1 MKKEDFF
8 EIFERYILN
17 TASPD
22 EVKTLCEW
30 VNKNTEISEWLEKQI
45 LDSPDN
51 MNKEL
56 QMRMFNDIKTTLRIE
71 KPTEPEL
78 NESKVTSGSA
88 FSGLKTWMRIAA
100 MFVLPFISA
109 LGVYLFMSDK
119 NVTEPLLVSVERGQK
134 ASITLPDGSKVWLN
148 SLSELTYNSDFNTE
162 KRELLLDGEA
172 YFEVASNPDKPFVV
186 RSNEIT
192 VEALGTAF
200 GVKAYADDVSVS
212 SILMQGKVRVTTPN
226 GSIILKPNERIQ
238 YDRELA
244 TTRQS
249 SVTNAVD
256 FTGWIHNELR
266 FENESLYEITRN
278 IQRIYNVEIIFSTER
293 LKKLRYTGTVDNNS
307 LESVLNL
314 ITLTSPVSYQID
326 RQKVILKEKKSML
339 QHYNQQ

>member
-1 MKKEDFF
+1 MKKEDYF

-45 LDSPDN
+45 LDSPDE

-71 KPTEPEL
+71 KPTEPEV
-78 NESKVTSGSA
+78 NESKIASGSA
-88 FSGLKTWMRIAA
+88 FSGLKTWIRFAA
-100 MFVLPFISA
+100 MFVLPLISA
-109 LGVYLFMSDK
+109 LGVYLYMSDK
-119 NVTEPLLVSVERGQK
+119 NVTEPLVVSVERGQK

-200 GVKAYADDVSVS
+200 GVKAYTDDVSVS
-212 SILMQGKVRVTTPN
+212 SILMHGKVRVTTPN
-226 GSIILKPNERIQ
+226 GSIILKPNERVQ

-314 ITLTSPVSYQID
+314 ISLTSPVSFKID
-326 RQKVILKEKKSML
+326 GQKVILLERKNMMRLYK
-339 QHYNQQ
+339 Q

>member
-1 MKKEDFF
+1 MKKEDYF

-45 LDSPDN
+45 LDSPDE

-71 KPTEPEL
+71 KPTEPEV
-78 NESKVTSGSA
+78 NESKIASGSA
-88 FSGLKTWMRIAA
+88 FSGLKTWIRFAA
-100 MFVLPFISA
+100 MFVLPLISA
-109 LGVYLFMSDK
+109 LGVYLYMSDK
-119 NVTEPLLVSVERGQK
+119 NVTEPLVVSVERGQK

-200 GVKAYADDVSVS
+200 GVKAYTDDVSVS
-212 SILMQGKVRVTTPN
+212 SILMHGKVRVTTPN

-314 ITLTSPVSYQID
+314 ISLTSPVSFKID
-326 RQKVILKEKKSML
+326 GQKVILLERKNMMRLYK
-339 QHYNQQ
+339 Q

>member
-56 QMRMFNDIKTTLRIE
+56 QLRMFNDIKTTLRIE
-71 KPTEPEL
+71 KPTEFEL

-200 GVKAYADDVSVS
+200 GVKAYTDDVSVS
-212 SILMQGKVRVTTPN
+212 SILMHGKVRVTTPN
-226 GSIILKPNERIQ
+226 GTIILKPNERVQ

-266 FENESLYEITRN
+266 FENESLFEIARN

-307 LESVLNL
+307 LESVLNF
-314 ITLTSPVSYQID
+314 ISLTSPVSFKID
-326 RQKVILKEKKSML
+326 GQKVILLERKNMMRLYK
-339 QHYNQQ
+339 Q

>member
-56 QMRMFNDIKTTLRIE
+56 QLRMFNDIKTTLQIE

-162 KRELLLDGEA
+162 KRELLLVGEA

-200 GVKAYADDVSVS
+200 GVKAYTDDVSVS
-212 SILMQGKVRVTTPN
+212 SILMHGKVRVTTPN
-226 GSIILKPNERIQ
+226 GTIILKPNERIQ

-314 ITLTSPVSYQID
+314 ISLTSPVSFKID
-326 RQKVILKEKKSML
+326 GQKVILLERKNMMRLYK
-339 QHYNQQ
+339 Q

>member
-1 MKKEDFF
+1 MKKEDYF

-45 LDSPDN
+45 LDSPDE

-56 QMRMFNDIKTTLRIE
+56 QMRMFNDIKATIRIE

-78 NESKVTSGSA
+78 NEPKVTSGA
-88 FSGLKTWMRIAA
+88 VFSGLKTWIRFAA
-100 MFVLPFISA
+100 MFVLPLISA
-109 LGVYLFMSDK
+109 LGVYLYMSDK
-119 NVTEPLLVSVERGQK
+119 NVTEPLVVSVERGQK

-200 GVKAYADDVSVS
+200 GVKAYTDDVSVS
-212 SILMQGKVRVTTPN
+212 SILMHGKVRVTTPN
-226 GSIILKPNERIQ
+226 GSIILKPNERVQ

>member
-1 MKKEDFF
+1 MKKEDYF

-45 LDSPDN
+45 HDSPDN

-56 QMRMFNDIKTTLRIE
+56 QLKMFNDIKTTLRIE
-71 KPTEPEL
+71 KPTELEV
-78 NESKVTSGSA
+78 NESKIASGSA
-88 FSGLKTWMRIAA
+88 FSELKTWIRFAA
-100 MFVLPFISA
+100 MFVLPLISA
-109 LGVYLFMSDK
+109 LGVYLYMSDK
-119 NVTEPLLVSVERGQK
+119 NVTEPLVVSVERGQK

-200 GVKAYADDVSVS
+200 GVKAYTDDVSVS
-212 SILMQGKVRVTTPN
+212 SILMHGKVRVTTPN
-226 GSIILKPNERIQ
+226 GSIILKPNERVQ

-314 ITLTSPVSYQID
+314 ISLTSPVSFKID
-326 RQKVILKEKKSML
+326 GQKVILLERKNMMRLYK
-339 QHYNQQ
+339 Q

>member
-1 MKKEDFF
+1 MKKEDYF

-45 LDSPDN
+45 LDSPDE

-56 QMRMFNDIKTTLRIE
+56 QMRMFNDIKATIRIE
-71 KPTEPEL
+71 KPTEPEV
-78 NESKVTSGSA
+78 NESKIASGSA
-88 FSGLKTWMRIAA
+88 FSGLKTWIRFAA
-100 MFVLPFISA
+100 MFVLPLISA
-109 LGVYLFMSDK
+109 LGVYLYMSDK
-119 NVTEPLLVSVERGQK
+119 NVTEPLVVSVERGQK

-200 GVKAYADDVSVS
+200 GVKAYTDDVSVS
-212 SILMQGKVRVTTPN
+212 SILMHGKVRVTTPN

-266 FENESLYEITRN
+266 FENESLFEIARN

-314 ITLTSPVSYQID
+314 ISLTSPVSFKID
-326 RQKVILKEKKSML
+326 GQKVILLERKNMMRLYK
-339 QHYNQQ
+339 Q

>member
-56 QMRMFNDIKTTLRIE
+56 QLRMFNDIKTTLQIE

-200 GVKAYADDVSVS
+200 GVKAYTDDVSVS
-212 SILMQGKVRVTTPN
+212 SILMHGKVRVTTPN
-226 GSIILKPNERIQ
+226 GTIILKPNERIQ

-314 ITLTSPVSYQID
+314 ISLTSPVSFKID
-326 RQKVILKEKKSML
+326 GQKVILLERKNMMRLYK
-339 QHYNQQ
+339 Q

>member
-1 MKKEDFF
+1 MKKEDYF
-8 EIFERYILN
+8 EVFERYILN

-22 EVKTLCEW
+22 EVKTLCQW
-30 VNKNTEISEWLEKQI
+30 MNNNIEISEWLEKQI
-45 LDSPDN
+45 HDSPDN

-56 QMRMFNDIKTTLRIE
+56 QLKMFNDIKTTLRIE
-71 KPTEPEL
+71 KPTELEV
-78 NESKVTSGSA
+78 NESKIASGSA
-88 FSGLKTWMRIAA
+88 FSGLKTWIRFAA
-100 MFVLPFISA
+100 MFVLPLISA
-109 LGVYLFMSDK
+109 LGVYLYMSDK
-119 NVTEPLLVSVERGQK
+119 NVTEPLVVSVERGQK

-200 GVKAYADDVSVS
+200 GVKAYTDDVSVS
-212 SILMQGKVRVTTPN
+212 SILMHGKVRVTTPN

-314 ITLTSPVSYQID
+314 ISLTSPVSFKID
-326 RQKVILKEKKSML
+326 GQKVILLERKNMMRLYK
-339 QHYNQQ
+339 Q